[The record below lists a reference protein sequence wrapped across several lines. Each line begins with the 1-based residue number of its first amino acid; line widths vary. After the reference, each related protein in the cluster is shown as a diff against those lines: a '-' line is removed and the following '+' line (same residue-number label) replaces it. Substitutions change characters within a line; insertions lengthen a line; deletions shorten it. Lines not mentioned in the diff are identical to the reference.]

1 MMVSK
6 PGAPKGCVTT
16 GTPAELVTAPPCS
29 DSICARKRP
38 ARHGVGHFEH
48 GHRRQ
53 VDDLETGKQ
62 QQTDGFFHDGLKR
75 GIYVTWALVRR
86 YTGPVNSIEKENSMK
101 TALITGASSGI
112 GAVYADRL
120 ARRGYDLCWW
130 RATPPSCR
138 HWRPDWRP
146 RPAARSRPSP
156 PTWRERRPAPRRA
169 APASDDSIAMLVN
182 NAGLGAVKSLVD
194 STPEELDTLI
204 NVNVTALT
212 RLARAAAPGR
222 WRAAPAPSSTSR
234 RSSRLPE
241 LLNGVYGGSKAY
253 VLALS
258 QSLHHELGGKGVQV
272 QAVLPGAI
280 ATPFWDRAGHAVDQL
295 PPEWVMTPED
305 LVDAALAGFDQR
317 ELVTVPSLPDRM
329 TSTAWSGAPRAGRQ
343 SVAQQAGRALLNRSV
358 IRLGWRLR

>member
-1 MMVSK
+1 
-6 PGAPKGCVTT
+6 
-16 GTPAELVTAPPCS
+16 
-29 DSICARKRP
+29 
-38 ARHGVGHFEH
+38 
-48 GHRRQ
+48 
-53 VDDLETGKQ
+53 
-62 QQTDGFFHDGLKR
+62 
-75 GIYVTWALVRR
+75 
-86 YTGPVNSIEKENSMK
+86 MK

-120 ARRGYDLCWW
+120 ARRGYDLVLVA
-130 RATPPSCR
+130 RDAAKLSAL
-138 HWRPDWRP
+138 
-146 RPAARSRPSP
+146 AARLEAETGRKVETIAADLGVSVDL
-156 PTWRERRPAPRRA
+156 RRVEQRL
-169 APASDDSIAMLVN
+169 ASDDSIAMLVN

-212 RLARAAAPGR
+212 RLTRAVAPGL
-222 WRAAPAPSSTSR
+222 AARGAGAIINISSIVA
-234 RSSRLPE
+234 LKPE

-317 ELVTVPSLPDRM
+317 ELVTVPSLPDLDDFNRM
-329 TSTAWSGAPRAGRQ
+329 EQARHALAGNLSRNKPGVRYLTAA
-343 SVAQQAGRALLNRSV
+343 
-358 IRLGWRLR
+358 